1 MYTLTCEVS
10 VVTGVPNIAWMYN
23 DTKVIEESGI
33 KLTLEENGLD
43 SRLILQFSPLDY
55 DHAGVYTCTANL
67 TIQEFMF
74 YGFNEASQTVN
85 VQSEFDKL
93 QTIVLTRLV
102 IIKALSD
109 AYIVSIMLDTYMHI
123 YIHIHAYIYTYIT
136 YIHTLH
142 TYIHTHSY
150 MLDKE

>member
-1 MYTLTCEVS
+1 MYFTTGDPDVSIIITGSNTAGNMYTLTCEVS

-55 DHAGVYTCTANL
+55 DHAGVYTCSANL
-67 TIQEFMF
+67 TVQKFMF

-85 VQSEFDKL
+85 VQSKYF
-93 QTIVLTRLV
+93 IN
-102 IIKALSD
+102 
-109 AYIVSIMLDTYMHI
+109 
-123 YIHIHAYIYTYIT
+123 
-136 YIHTLH
+136 
-142 TYIHTHSY
+142 
-150 MLDKE
+150 